1 MKEIMNFLPELLRI
15 NLVASFVI
23 LIVLAARLILKRA
36 PKVFSYA
43 LWAIVLIRLLIPLS
57 IPSPFSVV
65 PDTPAASGAVINS
78 ALPEIEF
85 ETLRDREQNYYE
97 SQNTTSEDVQ
107 VYVSHTMEPIVY
119 LSVAWLIG
127 MACMVLYSSISY
139 LNIKKKV
146 RIAVPLRDNIW
157 IADDIKSPFVIGF
170 IKPKI
175 YLPNNLGDQE
185 QEYIILHEQHHIRRL
200 DHVIKTLAFLALT
213 IHWFNPLVWIAF
225 VLACKDMEMSC
236 DEAVIRKLG
245 EDVRAYYSASLL
257 TLATGHRIISGTPL
271 AFGEGDTKGRI
282 KNLAKWKKPAVWVQP
297 MPFDRVALCSL
308 SRPQRLSFVR

>member
-43 LWAIVLIRLLIPLS
+43 LWAIVLIRLLIPVS
-57 IPSPFSVV
+57 IPSPVSVI

-97 SQNTTSEDVQ
+97 SQNTSPEDVQ
-107 VYVSHTMEPIVY
+107 VYVSRTMEPMVY
-119 LSVAWLIG
+119 LSLAWLVGIAG
-127 MACMVLYSSISY
+127 MLLYSGISY
-139 LNIKKKV
+139 LKIRKKV
-146 RIAVPLRDNIW
+146 RIAVPMRSNIW

-170 IKPKI
+170 LKPKI
-175 YLPNNLGDQE
+175 YLPNNLGEQE

-245 EDVRAYYSASLL
+245 VMSEQ
-257 TLATGHRIISGTPL
+257 IILHP
-271 AFGEGDTKGRI
+271 
-282 KNLAKWKKPAVWVQP
+282 
-297 MPFDRVALCSL
+297 C
-308 SRPQRLSFVR
+308 